1 MKRLLSVLLI
11 LVIMAGCS
19 IEQSFE
25 PVEINPE
32 VDVCEVCNMSLS
44 NESYATQ
51 LFSKDGDVYLF
62 DDIGCMFEYIDK
74 DKQIARED
82 IEVQYV
88 RDLETQDWIQIEN
101 AYYVYNPA
109 VWTPMANGV
118 VSFGDE
124 EKAKEFVQEQGKGE
138 ILNYEQLLEHKW
150 GWEG

>member
-11 LVIMAGCS
+11 FAIMAGCS
-19 IEQSFE
+19 NEQSFE
-25 PVEINPE
+25 PIEIDPE

-44 NESYATQ
+44 NEAFATQ
-51 LFSKDGDVYLF
+51 LFSKDGDVFLF

-74 DKQIARED
+74 DQQIARED

-88 RDLETQDWIQIEN
+88 RDLETQEWIQIEN
-101 AYYVYNPA
+101 AYYVYNPD

-118 VSFGDE
+118 VSFDSE
-124 EKAKEFVQEQGKGE
+124 EKANEFINEHGKGE
-138 ILNYEQLLEHKW
+138 VLTYDQLLQHKW

>member
-1 MKRLLSVLLI
+1 MKKLLSCLLLFLI
-11 LVIMAGCS
+11 IAGCS
-19 IEQSFE
+19 NEQSFE

-44 NESYATQ
+44 NKDYATQ
-51 LFSKDGDVYLF
+51 LFSKDGDVFLF

-74 DKQIARED
+74 DQQIARED

-88 RDLETQDWIQIEN
+88 RDLKTTDWIQIEN
-101 AYYVYNPA
+101 AYFVYNPD

-118 VSFGDE
+118 VSFGSE
-124 EKAKEFVQEQGKGE
+124 ESANEFVQEQGKGE
-138 ILNYEQLLEHKW
+138 VLNYEQLLEHKW

>member
-1 MKRLLSVLLI
+1 MKRLLSVLL
-11 LVIMAGCS
+11 VFAIMAGCS
-19 IEQSFE
+19 NEQSFE
-25 PVEINPE
+25 PVEIDPE

-44 NESYATQ
+44 NEAYATQ
-51 LFSKDGDVYLF
+51 LFSKDGDVFLF

-74 DKQIARED
+74 DQQIARED

-101 AYYVYNPA
+101 AYYVYNPD

-118 VSFGDE
+118 VSFESE
-124 EKAKEFVQEQGKGE
+124 EKANKFVQEQGKGE
-138 ILNYEQLLEHKW
+138 VLNYEQLLEHKW